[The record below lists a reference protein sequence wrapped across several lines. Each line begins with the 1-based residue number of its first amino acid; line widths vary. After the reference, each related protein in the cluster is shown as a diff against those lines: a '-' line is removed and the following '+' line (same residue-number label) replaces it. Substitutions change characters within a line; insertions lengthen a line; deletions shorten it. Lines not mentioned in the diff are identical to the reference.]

1 LCDNGFNG
9 CMASITIAEIEPM
22 RWRTKRRGAAREPVR
37 VKICQMNERAALF
50 QLRGNGKANALRRAG
65 HKNNTT

>member
-1 LCDNGFNG
+1 
-9 CMASITIAEIEPM
+9 
-22 RWRTKRRGAAREPVR
+22 
-37 VKICQMNERAALF
+37 MNERAALF